1 MELQTHLSL
10 DKVSVNGYPHNPDI
24 RCLDPKIILN
34 PSLPDL
40 ICRYH
45 HVQMR
50 VPDVD
55 RDGNPIPEGFLYEC
69 RYSQNDLCYSM
80 APLIRHRFHPE
91 QTKVTFDFLPDC
103 VVIDDKTGLM
113 FPIYLVVPCGHCI
126 LCEHTKL
133 EALASRM
140 TMESQMYDCYPW
152 HIVLTYRD
160 QDRPKDG
167 VNVRDVQLFLK
178 RLRIS
183 LVRLGWTR
191 HIRYFCVSEYSP
203 NGREHYHIIL
213 WNIRVDINNA
223 FTFVRWKQILDNAWQ
238 HGWVLPSIVSPQYVP
253 RGSHSPIGKIDN
265 FFSYITKYLS
275 KDEYVPIGK
284 NPNICLSSRGKLY
297 KGIGFPFISSHLNQ
311 LRKSLNVDYE
321 YLDWITGTKQKIV
334 WSSYMLDKVF
344 PTFNQSVPLKLR
356 HAVKRLNFFN
366 AIPAY
371 HDDEHSILLDHF
383 SRDIYIPSLD
393 LYSPNSVPCRIP
405 LFHCDDLIA
414 QADITEDVM
423 TLNSYYDFDF
433 ATSYKLAACR
443 SLFVPLLRQSRI
455 VEDNNIVADRLRQAK
470 VLRQERRLFY
480 E

>member
-10 DKVSVNGYPHNPDI
+10 DKVSVNGYSHNPDI
-24 RCLDPKIILN
+24 RCLEPKIILN
-34 PSLPDL
+34 PSLPEL

-55 RDGNPIPEGFLYEC
+55 RYGNSLPEGFLYEC

-91 QTKVTFDFLPDC
+91 QTKVTIDFLSDC
-103 VVIDDKTGLM
+103 VVIDDETGLM

-152 HIVLTYRD
+152 HIVLTYRES
-160 QDRPKDG
+160 DRPKDG
-167 VNVRDVQLFLK
+167 VNIRDVQLFLK
-178 RLRIS
+178 RLRIN
-183 LVRLGWTR
+183 LTRLGWTR
-191 HIRYFCVSEYSP
+191 PIRYFCVSEYSP
-203 NGREHYHIIL
+203 KGREHYHIIL

-223 FTFVRWKQILDNAWQ
+223 FTFVRWKQILESSWQ

-253 RGSHSPIGKIDN
+253 RGSHTPIGKIDN
-265 FFSYITKYLS
+265 FFSYITKYLA
-275 KDEYVPIGK
+275 KDEYVPSGK
-284 NPNICLSSRGKLY
+284 HPTICLSSRGKIN
-297 KGIGFPFISSHLNQ
+297 KGIGYPFIKAHLNQ
-311 LRKSLNVDYE
+311 LRINLNVDYE

-334 WSSYMLDKVF
+334 WSSYLLDKVF

-356 HAVKRLNFFN
+356 QAVKRLNFFN
-366 AIPAY
+366 AIPSY
-371 HDDEHSILLDHF
+371 HDDEYSLLLDHYF
-383 SRDIYIPSLD
+383 SDIYFPRLD
-393 LYSPNSVPCRIP
+393 LYTPDSVPGRIP
-405 LFHCDDLIA
+405 LFHPADIIA
-414 QADITEDVM
+414 QADIIQDVGI
-423 TLNSYYDFDF
+423 LKKYWDFDF
-433 ATSYKLAACR
+433 VLANRLSVCR
-443 SLFVPLLRQSRI
+443 SLFVPLLRQSKI
-455 VEDNNIVADRLRQAK
+455 CEDNNVVADSLRRSK
-470 VLRQERRLFY
+470 VLRKERRLFY